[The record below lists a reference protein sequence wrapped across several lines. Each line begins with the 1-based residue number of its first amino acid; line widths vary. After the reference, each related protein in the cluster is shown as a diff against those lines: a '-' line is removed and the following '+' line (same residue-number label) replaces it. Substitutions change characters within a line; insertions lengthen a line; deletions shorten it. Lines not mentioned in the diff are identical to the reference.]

1 MKNNGWKSYRVLKS
15 WKKWTDLNFIKFQN
29 FLRAMPPD
37 PILGRGYGAPPQT
50 PSPRQSGASRLRASL
65 GPFGPSI
72 VPLCVVDILIYFR
85 PCVAQFDLST
95 IIRLV
100 NLFPNEQW
108 AMSNVKSATFFEQ
121 LRLLECPLLPSPLSH
136 SKNKNSTYGL
146 EILDVCIRLLLTVLV
161 VSRDDPNFPISL
173 RKTSFI
179 TSVDPSRL
187 LTVDSW
193 HVNS

>member
-1 MKNNGWKSYRVLKS
+1 MASLSRLH
-15 WKKWTDLNFIKFQN
+15 
-29 FLRAMPPD
+29 P
-37 PILGRGYGAPPQT
+37 LGT
-50 PSPRQSGASRLRASL
+50 PRLRASL

-72 VPLCVVDILIYFR
+72 VPLCVVDILRYFR
-85 PCVAQFDLST
+85 LCVAQFDLST

-100 NLFPNEQW
+100 NLFP
-108 AMSNVKSATFFEQ
+108 NVKSATFFEQ
-121 LRLLECPLLPSPLSH
+121 LRLLECPLLPPLSH

>member
-1 MKNNGWKSYRVLKS
+1 
-15 WKKWTDLNFIKFQN
+15 
-29 FLRAMPPD
+29 
-37 PILGRGYGAPPQT
+37 
-50 PSPRQSGASRLRASL
+50 
-65 GPFGPSI
+65 
-72 VPLCVVDILIYFR
+72 
-85 PCVAQFDLST
+85 
-95 IIRLV
+95 
-100 NLFPNEQW
+100 
-108 AMSNVKSATFFEQ
+108 MSNVKSATFFEQ